1 MITRIR
7 NLARRRSVRTLL
19 LLVFVVAAVTTTA
32 ACNGYA
38 SVDIG
43 APMKVGPVYVN
54 PSIGFGRPL

>member
-1 MITRIR
+1 MTSRIR
-7 NLARRRSVRTLL
+7 SVVHTRATRMVLL
-19 LLVFVVAAVTTTA
+19 LIVTAAAVTTMA

>member
-1 MITRIR
+1 MTTRIR
-7 NLARRRSVRTLL
+7 SLLRARAFRRVLL
-19 LLVFVVAAVTTTA
+19 LIVTAAAVTTMA